1 MKKYHSL
8 IGGIALNNFKKNFV
22 IFFVF
27 LFTIFSLS
35 LTCSAADMGSYEDI
49 AAHTASVS
57 INKVWNIKFNME
69 LNKSTVNSNNI
80 MVLNEDQQPVPIN
93 VTCGSDN
100 KSVTVAPLNSYSYG
114 KTYSLIITKNVQAL
128 SGKTVGST
136 KRMKFNT
143 ESQANSAF
151 KVCIDAGCGGS
162 NAGQIGKA
170 GVKESSINLSVALKV
185 GKILQNKGIQV
196 VYTRTSDDNVDM
208 PTRFSIANSSNVNC
222 FISIHCNASKSNPAA
237 TGIET
242 YYLDGNSA
250 GRAIA
255 SEVQAQLAENTG
267 LADRGA
273 KPGQYDEV
281 KSTDAPG
288 IKVYLGFISTASEE
302 MVLSSDDFQN
312 KCAEAIA
319 NSLGSIAENINN
331 DSGNS
336 EETPGE
342 ADDIITYANE
352 FLGIP
357 YSYGGTSPVTGFDCS
372 GFVQYVYAHFG
383 IKLSRDTYSQIKQ
396 GNPVYESQLMP
407 GDLIFFG
414 TNDDPS
420 HVAIYIGNNL
430 IIHSPR
436 TGEAVKINS
445 LQDMKDYLCARR
457 VLN

>member
-1 MKKYHSL
+1 M
-8 IGGIALNNFKKNFV
+8 NNFKKNFA

-27 LFTIFSLS
+27 LFTIFSLN

-49 AAHTASVS
+49 VPQTANVS
-57 INKVWNIKFNME
+57 INKVWHIKFNME
-69 LNKSTVNSNNI
+69 LNKNTVNSNNI

-93 VTCGSDN
+93 VTCGADN
-100 KSVTVAPLNSYSYG
+100 KSVTVAPLNCYSYG

-128 SGKTVGST
+128 SGKTVGSA

-151 KVCIDAGCGGS
+151 RVCIDAGCGGS

-170 GVKESSINLSVALKV
+170 GVKESSINLSVALKT
-185 GKILQNKGIQV
+185 GQILQNKGIQV
-196 VYTRTSDDNVDM
+196 VYTRSSDNSVDM
-208 PTRFSIANSSNVNC
+208 PTRFGIANSSNVNC

-242 YYLDGNSA
+242 YYLDGNST

-255 SEVQAQLAENTG
+255 SEVQAQLAKNTG

-273 KPGQYDEV
+273 KPGQYDELR
-281 KSTDAPG
+281 STDAPG
-288 IKVYLGFISTASEE
+288 IKVYLGFMSTASEE
-302 MVLSSDDFQN
+302 MILSSDDFQN

-319 NSLGSIAENINN
+319 DSLGSIAESFNK
-331 DSGNS
+331 DSGSS
-336 EETPGE
+336 EKTPGG
-342 ADDIITYANE
+342 ADDIITYAYE

-396 GNPVYESQLMP
+396 GNPVYEGQLMP

-414 TNDDPS
+414 TNDAPG

-445 LQDMKDYLCARR
+445 LEDMKDYLCARR